1 MIYSFEYIGL
11 LAGLL
16 STCAFLP
23 QVIKAIKTKK
33 TNDIS
38 LTTNIILLIAI
49 ILWFIYGIFI
59 NSISLIIFNFIQ
71 TIIICILI
79 YNIIK
84 YNNINL
90 CYL

>member
-71 TIIICILI
+71 TIIISILI

-84 YNNINL
+84 YNNYNL

>member
-71 TIIICILI
+71 TIIISILI

-84 YNNINL
+84 YNNFNL